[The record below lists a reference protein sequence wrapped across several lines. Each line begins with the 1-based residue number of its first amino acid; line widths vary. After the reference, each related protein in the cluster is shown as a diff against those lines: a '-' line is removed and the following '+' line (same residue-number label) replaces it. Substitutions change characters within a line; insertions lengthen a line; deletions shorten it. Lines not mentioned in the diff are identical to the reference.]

1 MPSFRHGSYG
11 GLASLQLI
19 CYDSQQRRAAM
30 LTSVYRS
37 GDLLRLQA
45 IRSTHADQLHRLH
58 RTRFQLRYFSYQKSF
73 HYRYVYAAR
82 YSLCYGR
89 ACCTVYV
96 SVASQRS
103 RCYIETAQH
112 RRLHVARQPSDSTP
126 CPRKNVHL
134 LFFEYLCQRLTDFND
149 FWQVKS

>member
-1 MPSFRHGSYG
+1 MQTNYIVFIVR
-11 GLASLQLI
+11 
-19 CYDSQQRRAAM
+19 DSNYNILVIKNRFITAM
-30 LTSVYRS
+30 FTPR
-37 GDLLRLQA
+37 G
-45 IRSTHADQLHRLH
+45 I
-58 RTRFQLRYFSYQKSF
+58 
-73 HYRYVYAAR
+73 VYAMAVPAVP
-82 YSLCYGR
+82 S
-89 ACCTVYV
+89 V

-103 RCYIETAQH
+103 RCYIETAQD